1 MGHRAVYRV
10 DRDRQS
16 VTRTSAP
23 FSSDIDSHAHPDA
36 SRAPQLS
43 DGPDEF
49 GYTWSDQVAYE
60 WVDLSEGTSITPGV
74 DLRDDDWVGP
84 YDIGFTFNFYGQDY
98 TQFYIDSNGYIGFDE
113 TQTASYYANTRLPHA
128 GRPNGL
134 IAPFWDNFDPSQGGE
149 VRFWTFGSDPDRYL
163 VVEWT
168 QVPLHDSSSDTQ
180 TFQVILYEGSNDI
193 KFQYP
198 DTRQGEYGDRRSG
211 TVGIENEDGTIGLEH
226 LYLIPI
232 TQTYA
237 IQFDYHRSDYNAFMT
252 PGRQGSPAA
261 PGEIAEFPL
270 TVRNLG
276 ANADTFTL
284 SRPAYNGSNWSVGFY
299 EADGSTPLAGNS
311 TGTIP
316 ASGEKEIVAK
326 VQIPTGAANGDWT
339 RATIRATSQ
348 ANASEYHEVT
358 IDTMVGTTFA
368 QAYTD
373 NESGDGTEDSE
384 NYFALIEEGEH
395 FSKRLTTDQDD
406 SSYAGVATT
415 PKGHT
420 VNVWNTEYH
429 NGATWVIEINY
440 AIVNPT
446 GKFVVPVTRLTDN
459 SGAGSTTYDFS
470 PAVDVAANGHIAI
483 GWARQPGTYN
493 VWYSVVDDSGGT
505 VRAPTPL
512 TSNIGDYPRDY
523 PPSVAALKDGR
534 FLLAW
539 EHAAA
544 SGGPVDIKYAILNND
559 GSIAKSA
566 TMLTDGAG
574 LSMTPRVAPMPDG
587 QAAIVWTTYNVSGY
601 PEIAYAIL
609 NSNGDVTLAPTT
621 ITGNGSSSARS
632 YYADIVALS
641 DNRLAVAWTQQYDS
655 DRQIQYTILSGETPP
670 TPTLTPTSSAGG
682 INGKVRYQGTGIS
695 GIHLALRFYDG
706 SNWSTADTTTTQADG
721 SYEFT
726 GVASLTS
733 GQKYYVRFQNGEY
746 GNTSN
751 SDYLAFWSSFQLTSY
766 TAGTSAA
773 GGDFDIAD
781 IPLVSPDSSIT
792 APLPQMFQWTQRAA
806 TTSDSYEFNL
816 FDPADNDPW
825 WWTDP
830 RLGYVGSYTLESLPA
845 GFSTGAEYGW
855 NVWVYGPDG
864 GYGVSYYYRRI
875 TFSSGSD
882 PTPTPTPTPTSEPD
896 GIYGNVTL
904 NGAAASGVELILRY
918 YNGSD
923 WSTRATVTTDSN
935 GDYIFT
941 GVPSLGSGERYYV
954 QYTNPSETAN
964 GRLGL
969 WNGASITSYASGS
982 RLHGGDFDIK
992 DIPLQSPAN
1001 GSSVTLP
1008 HTFQW
1013 DFRGIASDD
1022 HYQFFILDPVD
1033 NNLAYINRGYDN
1045 SVTINTL
1052 PSGWP
1057 SGRQYGWWVSVCQ
1070 DADCTAYGWS
1080 YEIRSVTI
1088 NTTARSGE
1096 EPATRFESISPVT
1109 MTDDDVLLREFP
1121 SPRTETNRAAPDVA
1135 PNRTM
1140 DIPISMDPMEGTR
1153 SPRST
1158 PAAPPQPR
1166 GPSQAIYTVPNDLS
1180 TANIYVSLTTDED
1193 DNLIMTWLDDASAQY
1208 LFYALADSSGNT
1220 HTPAT
1225 IFQRT
1230 RRSYLWSSWNGYG
1243 NDSLLRA
1250 HAVYL
1255 PVALKVY
1262 QSQTPGPTPT
1272 PTPTPKPLTNGGF
1285 ESGNLSGWTPGWT
1298 ETGGAGLAP
1307 QAVTS
1312 RRHSGSYAAVLGQ
1325 ENAPCETGKGG
1336 LVGQSWIYQDIE
1348 VPNSSSPQLSLYY
1361 RIFTY
1366 DKLNAD
1372 EYDRFEVFIGGTLLG
1387 RFGNT
1392 GQQGCPDVKDLNWQQ
1407 FTYDLSAYRGQTIRL
1422 RLVNITHPDDWFG
1435 TWTYVDDVSVTP

>member
-1 MGHRAVYRV
+1 MMSQNAAKSRLIAIVGLIVSALLIGSQVWVYNASSLPVQAESVENQSPDDTLQLEVSFSNNVLIGALTLADKNRPPATNLRGQVDLLDLSGHQLATVPLQPLAPGEFRLIVPLNQVETSGYLDVHLSPPGASVGHRAVYRV
-10 DRDRQS
+10 DRGRQS
-16 VTRTSAP
+16 VTRTSAT
-23 FSSDIDSHAHPDA
+23 FSSAIDSHARPDA

-74 DLRDDDWVGP
+74 DLRVDDWVGP
-84 YDIGFTFNFYGQDY
+84 YNIGFTFNFYGQDY

-134 IAPFWDNFDPSQGGE
+134 IAPFWDEFDPSQGGK
-149 VRFWTFGSDPDRYL
+149 VHFWTFGSAPDRYL
-163 VVEWT
+163 VVEWM
-168 QVPLHDSSSDTQ
+168 QVPLFYSSSHTQ
-180 TFQVILYEGSNDI
+180 TFQLILYEGSNDI

-237 IQFDYHRSDYNAFMT
+237 IQFDYDRSAYNVFMT
-252 PGRQGSPAA
+252 PERQGSPGA

-276 ANADTFTL
+276 ANDDAFTL
-284 SRPAYNGSNWSVGFY
+284 SRPAYSGSNWAVSFY
-299 EADGSTPLAGNS
+299 EADGSMPLSGNS

-326 VQIPTGAANGDWT
+326 VQIPTDAAIGDWT

-358 IDTMVGTTFA
+358 LDTMVGTSFA
-368 QAYTD
+368 QVYTD

-420 VNVWNTEYH
+420 VNVWNTEYY
-429 NGATWVIEINY
+429 NGSVGVTEINY
-440 AIVNPT
+440 AILNSS
-446 GKFVVPVTRLTDN
+446 GKFVLPVTRLTDN
-459 SGAGSTTYDFS
+459 SGATSTTYDFS
-470 PAVDVAANGHIAI
+470 PAVDVAANGNIAI

-493 VWYSVVDDSGGT
+493 VWYSVVNDSGGT

-523 PPSVAALKDGR
+523 PPSVAALKGGR

-559 GSIAKSA
+559 GSVAES
-566 TMLTDGAG
+566 TTQLTDGAG
-574 LSMTPRVAPMPDG
+574 FNVTPRVTPMPDG

-601 PEIAYAIL
+601 PEIAYAII
-609 NSNGDVTLAPTT
+609 NSSGDVTLAPTT
-621 ITGNGSSSARS
+621 ITSNGSSGAGSR
-632 YYADIVALS
+632 YADIVALS
-641 DNRLAVAWTQQYDS
+641 DDRLAVAWTQQFDS
-655 DRQIQYTILSGETPP
+655 NRQIQYTILSGETPP
-670 TPTLTPTSSAGG
+670 TPTPTPTSSAGG
-682 INGKVRYQGTGIS
+682 INGKVAYQGNPIS

-706 SNWSTADTTTTQADG
+706 SAWSTADTTTTQADG
-721 SYEFT
+721 SYEFM

-733 GQKYYVRFQNGEY
+733 GQKYYVRFE
-746 GNTSN
+746 NTSN
-751 SDYLAFWSSFQLTSY
+751 SDYLAFWNSFQLTSY

-773 GGDFDIAD
+773 GGDFDIAN
-781 IPLVSPDSSIT
+781 ISLVSPEHGATTS
-792 APLPQMFQWTQRAA
+792 LPQMFQWTRRSA

-816 FDPADNDPW
+816 FDPTDNDPW

-830 RLGYVGSYTLESLPA
+830 ALGYVGSYTLDSLPA
-845 GFSTGAEYGW
+845 EFSAGTEYGW
-855 NVWVYGPDG
+855 NVWVYGPDD
-864 GYGVSYYYRRI
+864 GYGVSYYYRGI
-875 TFSSGSD
+875 TFSSGTE
-882 PTPTPTPTPTSEPD
+882 PTRTPTPTSEPD

-904 NGAAASGVELILRY
+904 NGTAASGVNLELRY
-918 YNGSD
+918 YNGSAY
-923 WSTRATVTTDSN
+923 STRATATTDSN
-935 GDYIFT
+935 GDYLFT

-954 QYTNPSETAN
+954 RYNNPSETAN

-969 WNGASITSYASGS
+969 WSGANITYYTGGS

-1022 HYQFFILDPVD
+1022 HYQFFIYDPVD

-1045 SVTINTL
+1045 SATINTL

-1057 SGRQYGWWVSVCQ
+1057 SGRQYGWWVGVCQ

-1080 YEIRSVTI
+1080 YEARSVTI

-1096 EPATRFESISPVT
+1096 EPATLFESISPVT
-1109 MTDDDVLLREFP
+1109 LTDDDVLLPVP
-1121 SPRTETNRAAPDVA
+1121 SSRTKTNDVA
-1135 PNRTM
+1135 
-1140 DIPISMDPMEGTR
+1140 S
-1153 SPRST
+1153 
-1158 PAAPPQPR
+1158 APR
-1166 GPSQAIYTVPNDLS
+1166 GQSNGNRPDPHGGH
-1180 TANIYVSLTTDED
+1180 
-1193 DNLIMTWLDDASAQY
+1193 
-1208 LFYALADSSGNT
+1208 ALA
-1220 HTPAT
+1220 
-1225 IFQRT
+1225 
-1230 RRSYLWSSWNGYG
+1230 
-1243 NDSLLRA
+1243 
-1250 HAVYL
+1250 
-1255 PVALKVY
+1255 
-1262 QSQTPGPTPT
+1262 
-1272 PTPTPKPLTNGGF
+1272 
-1285 ESGNLSGWTPGWT
+1285 
-1298 ETGGAGLAP
+1298 
-1307 QAVTS
+1307 
-1312 RRHSGSYAAVLGQ
+1312 
-1325 ENAPCETGKGG
+1325 
-1336 LVGQSWIYQDIE
+1336 
-1348 VPNSSSPQLSLYY
+1348 
-1361 RIFTY
+1361 
-1366 DKLNAD
+1366 
-1372 EYDRFEVFIGGTLLG
+1372 
-1387 RFGNT
+1387 
-1392 GQQGCPDVKDLNWQQ
+1392 
-1407 FTYDLSAYRGQTIRL
+1407 
-1422 RLVNITHPDDWFG
+1422 
-1435 TWTYVDDVSVTP
+1435 